1 MTGRSD
7 DTKDSIKVRFEVYK
21 QDTQPLVDFYNE
33 KNLVNVIDA
42 VGEVEDIYN
51 SISRYFKL

>member
-7 DTKDSIKVRFEVYK
+7 DTEDSIKVRFEVYK
-21 QDTQPLVDFYNE
+21 KDTQPLVDFYNE

-51 SISRYFKL
+51 SISRHFK

>member
-7 DTKDSIKVRFEVYK
+7 DTEDSIKVRFEVYE

-51 SISRYFKL
+51 SISRHFK